1 LGYFKVILLLFFPLI
16 VLNTRA
22 QQPHIFLAEPLD
34 NEKKELDWSFVGC
47 TPSKTIILNR
57 VTGKSNS
64 LGIKLFEND
73 SLTLLNSKTIDLQA
87 DDEDLDPEMV
97 FNIGDQLYLMGSLR
111 NKSKGNRTL
120 YGGVFSLKAEQV
132 QAFRP
137 ICAMPEGRLK
147 NKQSFGMELAMD
159 SSLLFS
165 HYQLEPEK
173 GEGIRFE
180 LNVFDPQLNLIHS
193 KRLALPYPE
202 ETMEISEWLIDRDTN
217 IWFLTGI
224 SPQKNISGLTDL
236 ERSNRRYVL
245 FSYSFKENRL
255 KEFDVNLKD
264 KWVMA
269 LTFEEMENDE
279 ICIGG
284 FYSKD
289 PAFSI
294 SGTFFLR
301 IGISD
306 KEVISTGMMAFD
318 KGFVRDNARNGNFDK
333 ELSNYYFDQFI
344 PSRDDGAW
352 FLAEQYYV
360 TEQFLMDGNTGRTN
374 TSYTYHY
381 NDILVVKVNKGGEI
395 QFARRIPKAQFSV
408 NDGGPYLSYALSS
421 TDSGISIVFYD
432 HLENTKLSSNQKPR
446 SMSNLKK
453 AVLNHVEVNE
463 DGLVTRT
470 LLKGLDKKNL
480 IRPKQAYEVGKG
492 ELVFLNENRKS
503 RQIIR
508 MSFE

>member
-1 LGYFKVILLLFFPLI
+1 MFFAELA
-16 VLNTRA
+16 LNLEA

-34 NEKKELDWSFVGC
+34 NEKKESDWTFIGSTASSTLVL
-47 TPSKTIILNR
+47 SRI
-57 VTGKSNS
+57 TGKSNS

-73 SLTLLNSKTIDLQA
+73 SLSLLHSKVLDLQV
-87 DDEDLDPEMV
+87 DNEGLDPEMV
-97 FNIGDQLYLMGSLR
+97 FNIGDQLYMMGSLR

-120 YGGVFSLKAEQV
+120 YAGIFNLKAEQTH
-132 QAFRP
+132 AFRP
-137 ICAMPEGRLK
+137 MCTMPEGRFK
-147 NKQSFGMELAMD
+147 NKQHFGMELSMD

-173 GEGIRFE
+173 GEDIRFE
-180 LNVFDPQLNLIHS
+180 LNVFDSKLNLIHS

-202 ETMEISEWLIDRDTN
+202 ESMEISEWLIDKDSN
-217 IWFLTGI
+217 VWFLTGI
-224 SPQKNISGLTDL
+224 SPKKNISGLSDL
-236 ERSNRRYVL
+236 EKARRYVL

-269 LTFEEMENDE
+269 LTFEEMENNE
-279 ICIGG
+279 IGIGG
-284 FYSKD
+284 FYSND

-318 KGFVRDNARNGNFDK
+318 KEFVRENARNGNFEK
-333 ELSNYYFDQFI
+333 ELSNYYFDHFI
-344 PSRDDGAW
+344 PSKDGGAW

-360 TEQFLMDGNTGRTN
+360 TEQFLMDGNTGRSN
-374 TSYTYHY
+374 ISYTYHY
-381 NDILVVKVNKGGEI
+381 NDILVVKVNNEGEI
-395 QFARRIPKAQFSV
+395 QFAKRIPKAQYSI

-421 TDSGISIVFYD
+421 TESGISILFYD
-432 HLENTKLSSNQKPR
+432 HLENTNLILSQKPR
-446 SMSNLKK
+446 AMSNLKK
-453 AVLNHVEVNE
+453 AVLNHVELNQEGV
-463 DGLVTRT
+463 LRRS
-470 LLKGLDKKNL
+470 LLEGIDKKNL
-480 IRPKQAYEVGKG
+480 IRPKQAYEIGKG
-492 ELVFLNENRKS
+492 KLVFLNENRKN
-503 RQIIR
+503 RQMIR